1 VTAQLLAS
9 PVPAV
14 TGFVETGDPRLYLH
28 PGQLAVAVSPCSMT
42 TVLGSCVAVCLHDPV
57 KRIGGLN
64 HFLLP
69 KPAEGTAPSTR
80 YGDTAM
86 RRLMLEMLRRG
97 SQVSNL
103 EATVIGG
110 ANVLHA
116 YFGGKATLGVA
127 NVRMALDSLEV
138 ARVRVLVKDVGGN
151 RGRHVTFHP
160 HTGDVV
166 VRQL

>member
-1 VTAQLLAS
+1 VTASLVLANPPRS
-9 PVPAV
+9 PGLIEIAEERV
-14 TGFVETGDPRLYLH
+14 YLH
-28 PGQLAVAVSPCSMT
+28 PGQLAVATSPCTMA

-69 KPAEGTAPSTR
+69 KAPGGGDTSTR

-86 RRLMLEMLRRG
+86 RRLLVEMLRRG
-97 SQVSNL
+97 SKVSNL

-110 ANVLHA
+110 ACVLHA
-116 YFGGKATLGVA
+116 YLGNKASLGLQ
-127 NVRMALDSLEV
+127 NVRMALDALEM
-138 ARVRVLVKDVGGN
+138 ARVPVLLRDVGGN

-160 HTGDVV
+160 CAGDVI

>member
-1 VTAQLLAS
+1 MTASLVLA
-9 PVPAV
+9 PA
-14 TGFVETGDPRLYLH
+14 PRAPGVIEVAEERVYLH
-28 PGQLAVAVSPCSMT
+28 PGQLAVAASPCAMT

-57 KRIGGLN
+57 RRVGGLN

-69 KPAEGTAPSTR
+69 KSAGRETSTR

-86 RRLMLEMLRRG
+86 RRLMVEMLRLG
-97 SQVSNL
+97 SKVSHL

-110 ANVLHA
+110 ACVLHA
-116 YFGGKATLGVA
+116 YLGNKASLGQN
-127 NVRMALDSLEV
+127 NVRMALDALEM
-138 ARVRVLVKDVGGN
+138 ARIPVLLRDVGGN